1 MESDQ
6 PVLMEE
12 SEAQPAPRRQW
23 RFPKWK
29 FGPPFWTIASVISLA
44 VNLILLI
51 IIFVLGT
58 QLFTLKNLIQ
68 DQVLGGLFD
77 NFVLMDQAHIK
88 TTIPVT
94 TNVPAKFDLLLNTN
108 TVVILT
114 EDTPIN
120 DARVNLYT
128 GGLSITNAPANI
140 VLPAGT
146 HLPIALNLT
155 VPVDQMIPVNLIVE
169 VDIPLNETELH
180 EPFTGLQQVVAP
192 YRLLLSNTPDSATE
206 IDACQTWWGGWICR
220 LVFGNPDL

>member
-180 EPFTGLQQVVAP
+180 EPFVGLQEVVRP
-192 YRLLLSNTPDSATE
+192 YYKMLKDLPGSWSEIFTPM
-206 IDACQTWWGGWICR
+206 
-220 LVFGNPDL
+220 P